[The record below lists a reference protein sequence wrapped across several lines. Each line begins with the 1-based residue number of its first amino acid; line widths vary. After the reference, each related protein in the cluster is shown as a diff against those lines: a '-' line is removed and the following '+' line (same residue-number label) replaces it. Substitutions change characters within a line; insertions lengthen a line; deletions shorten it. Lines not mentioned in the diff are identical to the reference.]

1 MTKLFEEKGYEVI
14 ESYPGA
20 AQDIL
25 GMPRKR
31 VDLKELEIDLTN
43 LGIKLFSKSNIIVH
57 DELDALT
64 SALVGFL
71 YLAGSYEAI
80 GNIDEGYLIIPAF
93 KKKRLEESNGE

>member
-1 MTKLFEEKGYEVI
+1 
-14 ESYPGA
+14 
-20 AQDIL
+20 
-25 GMPRKR
+25 
-31 VDLKELEIDLTN
+31 
-43 LGIKLFSKSNIIVH
+43 VH

-93 KKKRLEESNGE
+93 KKKRFEESGGE